1 MGTSKEI
8 RVEATVQAPIVK
20 VWKYWTE
27 PDHIKQWNNA
37 SDDWH
42 TPFAENDLR
51 VGGTF
56 VSRMEAKDG
65 STGFD
70 FGGIYDEV
78 TLHEVIAYTMADGRK
93 VKIVFKGDDKETE
106 VVETFDADASH
117 PAEFQQQGW
126 QAILN
131 NFKNYVEQNEH

>member
-8 RVEATVQAPIVK
+8 RVEATVQAPIDK

-70 FGGIYDEV
+70 FGGIYDDV
-78 TLHEVIAYTMADGRK
+78 RLHEVIAYTMADGRK
-93 VKIVFKGDDKETE
+93 VNITFKGHEKETE

-131 NFKNYVEQNEH
+131 NFKSYVEQNEH